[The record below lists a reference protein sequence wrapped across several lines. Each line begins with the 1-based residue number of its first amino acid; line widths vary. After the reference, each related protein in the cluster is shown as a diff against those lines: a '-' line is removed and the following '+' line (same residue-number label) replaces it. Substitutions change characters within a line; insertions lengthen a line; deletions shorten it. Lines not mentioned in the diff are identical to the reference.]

1 MPPGSS
7 ADRAAC
13 SRPDAG
19 PRLSGGRSGPPPGG
33 TGGRTGRSSPATT
46 RQRPGADRGST
57 PTPAG
62 SLHGSRLATDDP
74 SSPAAPDI
82 TPAAKKVIY
91 QPEARARDPVR
102 FPRWRVG
109 LICSSMRNFL
119 AGVIALQRHRQE
131 PAVAGSTSTPRTTD
145 RCAKNLTPPVRK
157 ASPIPSVQV
166 CLHVDKREP
175 ASSQILA
182 VSVNQVDHERPTG
195 TGLLSE
201 RLLPGVD

>member
-62 SLHGSRLATDDP
+62 SLHGFASQLTTR
-74 SSPAAPDI
+74 
-82 TPAAKKVIY
+82 
-91 QPEARARDPVR
+91 PVQQR
-102 FPRWRVG
+102 Q
-109 LICSSMRNFL
+109 
-119 AGVIALQRHRQE
+119 IALQRHRQE
-131 PAVAGSTSTPRTTD
+131 PAVAGSTSTPRTKLSSRGGGKVTATKSGD
-145 RCAKNLTPPVRK
+145 TPRLSTWKTIPPENVASVVTFTTFYQDIPALSIWWLSRMALGNL
-157 ASPIPSVQV
+157 
-166 CLHVDKREP
+166 
-175 ASSQILA
+175 
-182 VSVNQVDHERPTG
+182 
-195 TGLLSE
+195 
-201 RLLPGVD
+201 